1 VVVLATV
8 VLLASGIALIV
19 VGPGGGLM
27 LTLHQASFF
36 VWLAALGA
44 HVLGHL
50 GSLVAVRADLSSTD
64 RFGESRWRL
73 LLVAGAVV
81 VGAVAAVIV
90 LPHGAPWMHWVR
102 VEH

>member
-1 VVVLATV
+1 
-8 VLLASGIALIV
+8 
-19 VGPGGGLM
+19 M
-27 LTLHQASFF
+27 LTLHQASFI

-50 GSLVAVRADLSSTD
+50 GRLRAVGSDLSSGD
-64 RFGESRWRL
+64 RLGESRWRL

-81 VGAVAAVIV
+81 IGAVAAVVV
-90 LPHGAPWMHWVR
+90 LPHGAPWMHWMR